1 MKLSRYTVAAAQQSL
16 FYQLPKF
23 LFAEPYLSGLSNDGK
38 ILYAL
43 LRDRHSLSLKNG
55 WFNNNN
61 EIFILYSRQDM
72 CEMIGRSL
80 PTVRKVM
87 KELIEY
93 GLIEEEICE
102 GYAPR
107 IYLTTADEVS
117 FPSNEPDP
125 NPTYLTPSPQTSEDL
140 AAAGKRNS
148 EKAVK
153 KATQTPPK
161 KSFSPPEKIFLPPRK
176 NLSPNKTN
184 INNTDISKNLSI
196 NQTEEDKEDRIDGL
210 TYYDQKIKEIDD
222 ELESIAAST
231 EERTTEQRDR
241 LNQLR
246 SRRKLIERLKTN
258 YTQLPLFAVEDDVRE
273 QIDYNALVGCQGS
286 CEEDRD
292 LVDSIVALIAEK
304 LHDKTTSND
313 TKERYLNL
321 QSFHVEYI
329 VESVKKYNKEIK
341 NPKRFLEKTLY
352 NAVFSE
358 AAAMVNLF
366 STTYQ
371 IPGSDLY

>member
-1 MKLSRYTVAAAQQSL
+1 M
-16 FYQLPKF
+16 
-23 LFAEPYLSGLSNDGK
+23 
-38 ILYAL
+38 
-43 LRDRHSLSLKNG
+43 
-55 WFNNNN
+55 
-61 EIFILYSRQDM
+61 
-72 CEMIGRSL
+72 
-80 PTVRKVM
+80 
-87 KELIEY
+87 
-93 GLIEEEICE
+93 
-102 GYAPR
+102 
-107 IYLTTADEVS
+107 
-117 FPSNEPDP
+117 
-125 NPTYLTPSPQTSEDL
+125 
-140 AAAGKRNS
+140 
-148 EKAVK
+148 
-153 KATQTPPK
+153 
-161 KSFSPPEKIFLPPRK
+161 
-176 NLSPNKTN
+176 
-184 INNTDISKNLSI
+184 
-196 NQTEEDKEDRIDGL
+196 
-210 TYYDQKIKEIDD
+210 TYYDQKIKEIND

-371 IPGSDLY
+371 FPGSDLY